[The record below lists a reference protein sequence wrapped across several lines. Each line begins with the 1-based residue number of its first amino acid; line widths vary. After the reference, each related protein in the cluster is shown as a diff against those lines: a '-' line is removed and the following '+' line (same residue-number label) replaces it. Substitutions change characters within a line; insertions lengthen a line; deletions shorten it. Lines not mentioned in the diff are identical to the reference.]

1 MSREVPDSAPR
12 AAARRVIRPAGFF
25 ALSFGSMVGSG
36 WIIVLGE
43 WLRRAAP
50 GGALLALLAG
60 GALMALIGCCY
71 AELAARL
78 PRAGGEFLYA
88 LEGLGRT
95 VAFIVGWF
103 ITLFLVSLCAFE
115 ATALAWL
122 VSELFPTAQGQPLY
136 HILGESVTTDAL
148 ALGVVGA
155 AAVCVLNLRGVQ
167 TSVAFQR
174 VVTFTFIAVMLGL
187 IVAGFVFGDS
197 SNLRPMFAT
206 PDGHP
211 WATGAFWIFAMCAML
226 LNGFQSALYV
236 IEERAPDVSVRAA
249 TLSMVAGII
258 GAAIFYAAIVLAAG
272 SMLPWREI
280 LSAHLPAVAA
290 FDVLSPS
297 GIVGK
302 IILLVSIASLAK
314 TWNALLLMASR
325 IVLAQSRAGMLPA
338 VFAKLNQRAGAPSN
352 AILLV
357 TLISIAGML
366 LGKGALIPIMNMAT
380 ICIALIMVLTLVVLL
395 KLRHQQPQSPGYAVP
410 GGMPAILICTSGAAL
425 MAGFAFFS
433 PLLHN
438 PGHLPLEW
446 MLMAVWAALGL
457 AFSRLAA
464 AFGPPR

>member
-1 MSREVPDSAPR
+1 MLRGVPESAPV
-12 AAARRVIRPAGFF
+12 AAVRRVIRPAGFF

-43 WLRRAAP
+43 WLKRAAP

-122 VSELFPTAQGQPLY
+122 VTELFPTAQPQPLY
-136 HILGESVTTDAL
+136 RILGEPVTTAAL
-148 ALGVVGA
+148 ALGITGA
-155 AAVCVLNLRGVQ
+155 AAVCVLNLCGVRA
-167 TSVAFQR
+167 SVAFQR
-174 VVTFTFIAVMLGL
+174 IVTFTFIAVMAGL
-187 IVAGFVFGDS
+187 IIAGLVFGS
-197 SNLRPMFAT
+197 SKNLRPMFAT

-211 WATGAFWIFAMCAML
+211 WSSGAFWIFAMCAML

-258 GAAIFYAAIVLAAG
+258 GAAVFYAAIVLAAG
-272 SMLPWREI
+272 SVMPWRQI

-297 GIVGK
+297 GTVGK

-338 VFAKLNQRAGAPSN
+338 ALARLNQRAGAPAN
-352 AILLV
+352 AIVLV
-357 TLISIAGML
+357 TSISVLGML

-380 ICIALIMVLTLVVLL
+380 ICIAFIMALTLGVLL
-395 KLRHQQPQSPGYAVP
+395 ELRRQGLRSPGYAVP
-410 GGMPAILICTSGAAL
+410 GGTPAVLVCCAGALL
-425 MAGFAFFS
+425 MAGFAFFA
-433 PLLHN
+433 PLLQN
-438 PGHLPLEW
+438 PGHIPLEW

-457 AFSRLAA
+457 IFSRLAA
-464 AFGPPR
+464 RE